1 MANNIFAFKNSFPY
15 SADVKPTVNKNRFYF
30 IYWLHRACSL
40 YVYTPISMIESNF
53 WVHFLVAISTIAAKI
68 NYFVIDIADMKNKK
82 TKNDN
87 IIKPKHKLIISQLLV
102 KDKIN
107 SLKVICFLTCI
118 EESRAAQ
125 HYIIRIIDNRV
136 I

>member
-1 MANNIFAFKNSFPY
+1 
-15 SADVKPTVNKNRFYF
+15 
-30 IYWLHRACSL
+30 
-40 YVYTPISMIESNF
+40 
-53 WVHFLVAISTIAAKI
+53 
-68 NYFVIDIADMKNKK
+68 MKNKK

-125 HYIIRIIDNRV
+125 HYIIRIIDNR
-136 I
+136 II